1 MSRDPASRAFA
12 GTYTR
17 MVLDFVGRRQGI
29 DAVHRVVGTS
39 GIGLSIDELRD
50 ESTWCSHRSFAA
62 LARAAGEAVGG
73 HDELAHLYAE
83 TELVTEGGS
92 SAVELVALV
101 HALGSP
107 TRLVETMSASNH
119 FGSLEIASQTLGDA
133 AYRVRFR
140 VLPGIDPDEAVCAFL
155 RGVVPLGVRVFGFND
170 IDVREVSC
178 QCRGDEWCCVE
189 VTWDDTR
196 DVEFLLEEAIVHRR
210 VADRRL
216 ETFQATIA
224 DIVSAEDLDVV
235 LERIV
240 TAAAR
245 ATTSSTHILE
255 IDGLGGNRRYYTLG
269 ATAEVAREIAA
280 RLDDGDPAYVAVD
293 VVSTRRYGRL
303 IAVDHSGGAQ
313 FERPALESYAR
324 LAATALDS
332 AFALE
337 DARREARTSAAFL
350 ELAASLAELASAAE
364 VAGRVVDAM
373 PPVLDC
379 DGAAFL
385 LRRDGMLHVAA
396 QRGFDA
402 KELGL
407 IEAAAVDEVE
417 HLLREVRIRT
427 MDGMTEA
434 SRSAMRTHGYEAVA
448 TAPIIIDDV
457 LWGLLVAGVHDGPEG
472 LSHMPNFRERFVGLA
487 SQASIALRNAWLVD
501 QMRHQSLHDPLTG
514 LPNRA
519 LIMDRADQMLAR
531 AARRGDPCAALFV
544 DLDGFK
550 EINDTRGHDAGD
562 RLLCAVADRLRGAL
576 RDSDTVGRLGGDEF
590 VVLVD
595 GGSLD
600 GGVEIVAE
608 RLLEALSE
616 PFDGAVE
623 GAAVVVRAS
632 IGIALGGEHRA
643 SELLREA
650 DNALYRA
657 KSAGKSCYRVFA
669 PEIDGPSRR
678 PGALTSSPVAAAANG
693 ELRLEYQPIV
703 ALGDGRPTGVEA
715 LVRWDH
721 PDLGLLSPLAFLPQ
735 LEGSGLV
742 VEVGFWILREACRQV
757 ASWLA
762 EGLAVDVAVNVSARQ
777 LERQA
782 FVDEVRDVLLDVALP
797 PTSLVIEITEA
808 AIMHDP
814 MGAPGSVLQG
824 LRELGVRIAIDD
836 FGSGCSSLASLA
848 HFPPDVVKI
857 DRSFVA
863 GISESQV
870 SAELVRSLVGLGAAL
885 GIETVAEGIE
895 RPDQLARVQEMGCDR
910 GQGYLLAPPLSA
922 DATRVFLAQPGVQT
936 FRR

>member
-1 MSRDPASRAFA
+1 MPRDPADRAFA

-17 MVLDFVGRRQGI
+17 MVLDFVERRAGV
-29 DAVHRVVGTS
+29 DAVDRVVRQA
-39 GIGLSIDELRD
+39 GIGLGAEELRD
-50 ESTWCSHRSFAA
+50 ESTWCSHRQFAS
-62 LARAAGEAVGG
+62 LARAAGEVVGG
-73 HDELAHLYAE
+73 HDELVHLYAE

-92 SAVELVALV
+92 SAAELVALV

-107 TRLVETMSASNH
+107 TRLVETMGESNH
-119 FGSLEIASQTLGDA
+119 FGSLEIASEALGDA

-140 VLPGIDPDEAVCAFL
+140 VLPGIEPDAAVCAFL

-170 IDVREVSC
+170 IDVREVAC

-189 VTWDDTR
+189 VAWDDTR

-224 DIVSAEDLDVV
+224 DIVSADDLDVV

-240 TAAAR
+240 TAAGR

-269 ATAEVAREIAA
+269 ATVEAAREIAA

-293 VVSTRRYGRL
+293 VASTRRYGRL
-303 IAVDHSGGAQ
+303 IVVDHSGGAQ

-350 ELAASLAELASAAE
+350 GLAASLAELASDAE
-364 VAGRVVDAM
+364 VASRVVDAM
-373 PPVLDC
+373 PAVLDC

-385 LRRDGMLHVAA
+385 LRRDGKLHVAA

-402 KELGL
+402 KELGT
-407 IEAAAVDEVE
+407 IEFAAVDDIE
-417 HLLREVRIRT
+417 HRLREVCVRT
-427 MDGMTEA
+427 VHSMTDE
-434 SRSAMRTHGYEAVA
+434 SWSAMQSHGYEAVA
-448 TAPIIIDDV
+448 TAPIVIDDV
-457 LWGLLVAGVHDGPEG
+457 VRGLLVAGVHDVPER
-472 LSHMPNFRERFVGLA
+472 LSDMPNFRERFVGLA

-519 LIMDRADQMLAR
+519 LIMDRAEQMLAR
-531 AARRGDPCAALFV
+531 ASRRGDPCAVLFV

-562 RLLCAVADRLRGAL
+562 RLLCCVAERLRAAV

-600 GGVEIVAE
+600 AGVEIVAE
-608 RLLEALSE
+608 RLLEVLGE
-616 PFDGAVE
+616 PFDGEV
-623 GAAVVVRAS
+623 GGVPVDVRAS
-632 IGIALGGEHRA
+632 IGIAMGGDHRA
-643 SELLREA
+643 CDLLREA
-650 DNALYRA
+650 DVALYRA
-657 KSAGKSCYRVFA
+657 KSAGKSCYRIFT
-669 PEIDGPSRR
+669 PEVDGPARR
-678 PGALTSSPVAAAANG
+678 PGALTGSLVAAAAND
-693 ELRLEYQPIV
+693 EFRLEYQPIFSLHD
-703 ALGDGRPTGVEA
+703 ARPTGFEA

-721 PDLGLLSPLAFLPQ
+721 PELGMLAPVAFVPQ
-735 LEGSGLV
+735 LEGSGLI
-742 VEVGFWILREACRQV
+742 VEVGRWILREACRQA
-757 ASWLA
+757 ASWHA
-762 EGLAVDVAVNVSARQ
+762 DGAPVDMSVNVSARQ
-777 LERQA
+777 LERPA
-782 FVDEVRDVLLDVALP
+782 FVDEVRNALREAALSP
-797 PTSLVIEITEA
+797 SSLVIEITET
-808 AIMHDP
+808 AIVNDP
-814 MGAPGSVLQG
+814 VATGSLLQG
-824 LRELGVRIAIDD
+824 LKELGVRIAIDD
-836 FGSGCSSLASLA
+836 FGTGYSSLASLGQFQA
-848 HFPPDVVKI
+848 DVLKI

-863 GISESQV
+863 AMSESRA
-870 SAELVRSLVGLGAAL
+870 SAELVRALVGLGEAL

-895 RPDQLARVQEMGCDR
+895 RPDQLARLREMGCER
-910 GQGYLLAPPLSA
+910 GQGFLLARPLSA
-922 DATRVFLAQPGVQT
+922 AAAAAFLFPRDVQT
-936 FRR
+936 LRR